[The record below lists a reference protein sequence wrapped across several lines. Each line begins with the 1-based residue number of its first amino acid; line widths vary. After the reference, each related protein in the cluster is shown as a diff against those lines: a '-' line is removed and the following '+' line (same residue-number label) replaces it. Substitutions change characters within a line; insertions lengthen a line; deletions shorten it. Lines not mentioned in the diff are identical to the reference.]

1 MTPRTGRNPAGRGG
15 DSSGA
20 CVGAADAAAHDSQRG
35 CPTMLRPGGTV
46 ASVLPT
52 SSRAASLGCG
62 EFGVEGFREM
72 DTARQRLFR
81 FDDERAAYR
90 AASAIRDLNDSAV
103 WDVKVVV

>member
-1 MTPRTGRNPAGRGG
+1 MRRPR
-15 DSSGA
+15 
-20 CVGAADAAAHDSQRG
+20 
-35 CPTMLRPGGTV
+35 GTV
-46 ASVLPT
+46 ASGLPT
-52 SSRAASLGCG
+52 SSWAASLGCG

-103 WDVKVVV
+103 WDVKVVVQDGGALLHLPEDLWVRRREIAAIVAQHRGRPA